1 VCDVTIFSFAEYPVE
16 HSRGTEQAD
25 MPAMKRRQWPPF
37 DISQFGEQYT
47 SGLSVGRR
55 FQQQAFYLV

>member
-1 VCDVTIFSFAEYPVE
+1 
-16 HSRGTEQAD
+16 

-47 SGLSVGRR
+47 AACR
-55 FQQQAFYLV
+55 